1 MLRAVFSILLLL
13 LLCPTLALAQ
23 SIDKDLAKLIRE
35 REKQLASLNDEF
47 LKKVAD
53 LKKSSLDKLKPE
65 FEAAMTAL
73 DFDRSK
79 EIKTQLDSIQNM
91 RVELTTGRAIFS
103 QNYDPAATS
112 YNYYIRLPHG
122 IWIQVLPEHLFRYT
136 ESHFDKGNIEMF
148 HENSQTLR
156 IRGKKFES
164 KMASQE
170 KQFKDGGRITWLTDV
185 WVDGVPQPADQ

>member
-1 MLRAVFSILLLL
+1 MLRAVFSILFLLL
-13 LLCPTLALAQ
+13 LFPTVAPAQ
-23 SIDKDLAKLIRE
+23 SIDRDLAKLIQERE
-35 REKQLASLNDEF
+35 RQLASLNDAF

-53 LKKSSLDKLKPE
+53 LKKSSLDKLEPE
-65 FEAAMTAL
+65 FDAAMTAL

-79 EIKTQLDSIQNM
+79 EIKTQIDSIQNM
-91 RVELTTGRAIFS
+91 RVDLATSKTIFS
-103 QNYDPAATS
+103 QNYDPSATS

-122 IWIQVLPEHLFRYT
+122 IWIQVLPEHLFRFT
-136 ESHFDKGNIEMF
+136 ESHFDKGNIEMS

-164 KMASQE
+164 RMASKE

-185 WVDGVPQPADQ
+185 WVDGIPQPADQ

>member
-1 MLRAVFSILLLL
+1 MLRAVFSTLFLLLF
-13 LLCPTLALAQ
+13 CPTLALAQ
-23 SIDKDLAKLIRE
+23 SIDKDLAKLIQE
-35 REKQLASLNDEF
+35 REKQIALLNDAF

-53 LKKSSLDKLKPE
+53 LKKSSLEKLKPD
-65 FEAAMTAL
+65 FDAAMTAL

-79 EIKTQLDSIQNM
+79 EIKTQMESIQNM
-91 RVELTTGRAIFS
+91 RVEITTGKTVFS
-103 QNYDPAATS
+103 QNYNPDATS

-122 IWIQVLPEHLFRYT
+122 IWIQVLPDHVFRYT

-164 KMASQE
+164 RMASQE

-185 WVDGVPQPADQ
+185 WVDGVPQPAD